1 MFDET
6 NTSVVSRFDSA
17 DGLVHGSQICS
28 HPSLLNNGTVV
39 ISMGGDDSSQILT

>member
-6 NTSVVSRFDSA
+6 NTNVVPRFDSA

-28 HPSLLNNGTVV
+28 HPNLLDNGTVV
-39 ISMGGDDSSQILT
+39 SHFNGWW